1 MKRREFIAVFGG
13 TAVAWPFAVRA
24 QHAERMRRIGML
36 MVHRETDP
44 EFKNY
49 LDAFRQGLQKLGWV
63 EGGNIRIDTRWGA
76 LDDAEVRE
84 QSAKELLALQ
94 PDLILTQNTPPTASM
109 LQQTHTIPIIF
120 VIVAD
125 PVGSGF
131 VASLPRPGG
140 NVTGFTVMEATTA
153 GKWLEVL
160 KEIEPRLNRAA
171 FLFNPATAPFAEYYL
186 NPFKTAAASLGME
199 AIPAPVHDRS
209 ELESVIAAQVRGPST
224 GLIVMPDGFLND
236 HRAELVLLAARYRI
250 PAIYPWRFFPE
261 LGGLLSYGS
270 EQRDLFRLAA
280 TYVDRILKREAGRP
294 AGAGTDQVRIGDQ
307 PENRQSAG
315 SYRFADAARSG
326 RRGDRIERPPSF
338 LMSPF
343 GHQTDLTRCPQF
355 GRYRGQTG
363 HGADSAFRSRLT
375 HLYGPAVRCKPNVSK
390 WRGLVLRICIR
401 PLHGAFVLLAIMDI
415 RAHPISFSERP

>member
-1 MKRREFIAVFGG
+1 MRRREFIKATAGSVAV
-13 TAVAWPFAVRA
+13 WPLAARA
-24 QHAERMRRIGML
+24 QHAERIRRIGML

-109 LQQTHTIPIIF
+109 LQQTNTIPIIF

-153 GKWLEVL
+153 GKWLELL
-160 KEIEPRLNRAA
+160 KDIEPRLNRAA
-171 FLFNPATAPFAEYYL
+171 FLFNPATAPFADYYL
-186 NPFKTAAASLGME
+186 NPFKTAAASLGIE

-236 HRAELVLLAARYRI
+236 HRAELVLLATRYRI

-280 TYVDRILKREAGRP
+280 TYVDRILKGEKP
-294 AGAGTDQVRIGDQ
+294 ADLPVQAPTKYELVINLKTAKALGLTV
-307 PENRQSAG
+307 S
-315 SYRFADAARSG
+315 
-326 RRGDRIERPPSF
+326 PS
-338 LMSPF
+338 
-343 GHQTDLTRCPQF
+343 
-355 GRYRGQTG
+355 
-363 HGADSAFRSRLT
+363 
-375 HLYGPAVRCKPNVSK
+375 
-390 WRGLVLRICIR
+390 
-401 PLHGAFVLLAIMDI
+401 LLA
-415 RAHPISFSERP
+415 RADDVIE